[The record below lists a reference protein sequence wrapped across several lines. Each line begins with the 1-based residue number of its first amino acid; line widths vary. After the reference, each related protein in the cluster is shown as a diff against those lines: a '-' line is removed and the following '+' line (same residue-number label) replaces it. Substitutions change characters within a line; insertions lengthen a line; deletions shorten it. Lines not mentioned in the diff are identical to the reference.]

1 MDISGLYMFES
12 SSANNMENQHLWIK
26 SASLFIGQ
34 LNKLIEGQVE
44 HDFKIRN
51 ASEFVSDYTELG
63 KILTNYK
70 SDKSDSFH
78 NYHVFY
84 SYVIEKLGRYSPLN
98 VLEIGLGTNNP
109 SIVSSMGINGQPGAS
124 LYAFREYMPNSKFY
138 GADIDKDILFES
150 RNIKTCYVDQLDS
163 STFDSLN
170 TAFGNITYDIIIDD
184 GLHSI
189 GANFNTLLFA
199 LTKINKNGWI
209 IIEDIFHSENWKGI
223 DFILKSSGKYQT
235 YMMHSPTTDFCFMY
249 AVHKL

>member
-1 MDISGLYMFES
+1 MDISSLYMFES

-26 SASLFIGQ
+26 SASLFISQ
-34 LNKLIEGQVE
+34 INRLIDSQVNHE
-44 HDFKIRN
+44 FIIRN
-51 ASEFVSDYTELG
+51 SAEFVSDYTELG
-63 KILTNYK
+63 ELLTKYK
-70 SDKSDSFH
+70 SDKADAFH
-78 NYHVFY
+78 YYHVFY
-84 SYVIEKLGRYSPLN
+84 SYVIETVGRHSNAN

-109 SIVSSMGINGQPGAS
+109 SIVSSMGINGNPGAS

-150 RNIKTCYVDQLDS
+150 ENIKTCYVDQLDS

-209 IIEDIFHSENWKGI
+209 IIEDIFHPNNWKGI
-223 DFILKSSGKYQT
+223 DFILKTSGKYKT
-235 YMMHSPTTDFCFMY
+235 YMLSSTINFCFMY